1 MSQVLGVL
9 AALAAPLVMTIG
21 FYIWEG
27 LWKGSSLNLNIYK
40 GGLATIVFLF
50 IIGFINLSS
59 QQSFLSHGGTSTDIG
74 YLLLSS
80 LIGITIGDTCWLQ
93 AMTMIGARRVIVVD
107 VTKPFLAA
115 LVGYIGLNEEVGP
128 FLLLGLVL
136 TMSGVALVSFEQTGK
151 KNDKDIRKDGAKE
164 GAKNEENIENKENN
178 KENEKESKKEME
190 SFIETKSKSVQVA
203 LEIENNTTTTTA
215 TATTTTTA
223 TANGTSPSTS
233 KLMAGYVFAFLNVL
247 FDVLGAFLTRKY
259 GSQMTTFDINAV
271 RFGSAAVTLGMVG
284 GIAKTCIARE
294 STLGI
299 GLLGKTNW
307 LENMSTRTWLW
318 ISVAVL
324 FVTVGCPALSNWAL
338 FQLPLSVCLCLTSVS
353 PLYAIPM
360 SFLVKKEKVTLRA
373 VVGSVVAIS
382 GVVVLYIT

>member
-1 MSQVLGVL
+1 
-9 AALAAPLVMTIG
+9 
-21 FYIWEG
+21 
-27 LWKGSSLNLNIYK
+27 
-40 GGLATIVFLF
+40 
-50 IIGFINLSS
+50 
-59 QQSFLSHGGTSTDIG
+59 
-74 YLLLSS
+74 
-80 LIGITIGDTCWLQ
+80 
-93 AMTMIGARRVIVVD
+93 
-107 VTKPFLAA
+107 
-115 LVGYIGLNEEVGP
+115 
-128 FLLLGLVL
+128 
-136 TMSGVALVSFEQTGK
+136 
-151 KNDKDIRKDGAKE
+151 
-164 GAKNEENIENKENN
+164 
-178 KENEKESKKEME
+178 
-190 SFIETKSKSVQVA
+190 
-203 LEIENNTTTTTA
+203 
-215 TATTTTTA
+215 
-223 TANGTSPSTS
+223 
-233 KLMAGYVFAFLNVL
+233 
-247 FDVLGAFLTRKY
+247 
-259 GSQMTTFDINAV
+259 MTTFDINAV